1 MGQDVWLELLPGL
14 LLVVGIAAVIRGG
27 SGWMIFR
34 RSIYKEL
41 YSNYFE
47 YAMRRKSIFRLSK
60 SYYLESRFGAH
71 RIYYQLAAV
80 KGKQP
85 QAYVVVLLTSG
96 MYILNIKN
104 QTGDIE
110 AALNGDFRYESV
122 KKGKRGES
130 LHIEVKK
137 MKNPLEET
145 AYFRA
150 KILDKLKNERMQV
163 RSLVVFPDASTL
175 KWKNKKEPE
184 KYSVIHRRDVYRALK
199 ALHESREQTLGET
212 DIDRI
217 YLTLA
222 GDVLE
227 AEKRENKF
235 LQKGGE

>member
-14 LLVVGIAAVIRGG
+14 LLVVGIVTAVRGG
-27 SGWMIFR
+27 SGWMIYR

-47 YAMRRKSIFRLSK
+47 YAMRKKSISRLSK

-85 QAYVVVLLTSG
+85 QAYVVILLSSG

-110 AALNGDFRYESV
+110 AALKGDFRYESV
-122 KKGKRGES
+122 KKGKKGER
-130 LHIEVKK
+130 LHIEEKK

-145 AYFRA
+145 AYFQARLA
-150 KILDKLKNERMQV
+150 DKLKGEKIAACPI
-163 RSLVVFPDASTL
+163 VVFPDASTL
-175 KWKNKKEPE
+175 KWKNKKEPDQ
-184 KYSVIHRRDVYRALK
+184 YTVIHRRDVYKSLK
-199 ALHESREQTLGET
+199 ALHEGRKQTLSET
-212 DIDRI
+212 DMDRI
-217 YLTLA
+217 YLSLA
-222 GDVLE
+222 GEVLE
-227 AEKRENKF
+227 AEKQENHF
-235 LQKGGE
+235 LRKGGE